1 MSVLDFLWRPRP
13 EDQAEDRIA
22 NLRDV
27 RRLELKS
34 RRLMDSPALGQ
45 YESVFRGQGI
55 EFSEVRAYQPG
66 DPFQAID
73 WKVTAR
79 MRKPYVKRFVE
90 ERELTVLLAV
100 DLSASNDFG
109 TRGSLKRDL
118 ALDVASV
125 LSLAAMR
132 SGDRVGLLVFTDRI
146 ERFVRPRR
154 GRNRN
159 LRLLYDLVSCEPE
172 GKGTDV
178 AQAIAA
184 ASRLLTVRSLVF
196 VISDFVTSEPMTR
209 PFLSLAARHD
219 VVAVDIRDP
228 AEMSIPDS
236 GWVEV
241 EDPESGERRIV
252 DLSDP
257 YVRASFEGQAAADEA
272 ALEKMFARCRVDHLP
287 IRTDEPYESALAS
300 FFAARGRQRRS

>member
-1 MSVLDFLWRPRP
+1 VSAFDFLWRPRP

-34 RRLMDSPALGQ
+34 RRLMNSPALGQ

-79 MRKPYVKRFVE
+79 MRRPYVKRFVE
-90 ERELTVLLAV
+90 ERELTVLLVV

-109 TRGSLKRDL
+109 TRGSLKREL
-118 ALDVASV
+118 AMDVASV

-146 ERFVRPRR
+146 ER
-154 GRNRN
+154 
-159 LRLLYDLVSCEPE
+159 LLYDLVSCEPE

-184 ASRLLTVRSLVF
+184 ANRLLTVRSLVF
-196 VISDFVTSEPMTR
+196 VISDFVTTEPMTR

-241 EDPESGERRIV
+241 EDPETGERRVV

-257 YVRASFEGQAAADEA
+257 YVRASFEGRAAADEA

>member
-1 MSVLDFLWRPRP
+1 MSVFDLLWRPRA
-13 EDQAEDRIA
+13 AEQTDERLA
-22 NLRDV
+22 NIREV

-45 YESVFRGQGI
+45 YASIFRGQGV

-79 MRKPYVKRFVE
+79 MRRPYVKRFVE

-109 TRGSLKRDL
+109 TRGGLKRDL
-118 ALDVASV
+118 ATEVASV
-125 LSLAAMR
+125 LALAAMR
-132 SGDRVGLLVFTDRI
+132 SGDRVGLLIFTDRI
-146 ERFVRPRR
+146 ERFIRPRR

-159 LRLLYDLVSCEPE
+159 LRLLYDLVSCVPE
-172 GKGTDV
+172 GRGTDMSL
-178 AQAIAA
+178 ALAA
-184 ASRLLTVRSLVF
+184 ASRLLNVRSLVF
-196 VISDFVTSEPMTR
+196 VVSDFVGVEALAR
-209 PFLSLAARHD
+209 PLLSLGARHD
-219 VVAVDIRDP
+219 VVAVDVRDP
-228 AEMSIPDS
+228 AELAIPAS

-241 EDPESGERRIV
+241 EDPETGERAVV

-257 YVRASFEGQAAADEA
+257 YVRASFEGQVAAEEA
-272 ALEKMFARCRVDHLP
+272 ALETLFASCRVDHLP
-287 IRTDEPYESALAS
+287 IRTDRPYEPELAS
-300 FFAARGRQRRS
+300 FFAARGRRRKT

>member
-1 MSVLDFLWRPRP
+1 MAHLH
-13 EDQAEDRIA
+13 E
-22 NLRDV
+22 V

-45 YESVFRGQGI
+45 YESVFRGQGV

-79 MRKPYVKRFVE
+79 MRRPYVKRFVE
-90 ERELTVLLAV
+90 ERELTVLLVV

-109 TRGSLKRDL
+109 TRGALKRDL
-118 ALDVASV
+118 ATEVASV
-125 LSLAAMR
+125 LALAAMR
-132 SGDRVGLLVFTDRI
+132 TGDRVGLLIFTDRI
-146 ERFVRPRR
+146 ERFIRPRR

-159 LRLLYDLVSCEPE
+159 LRLLYDLVSCVPE
-172 GKGTDV
+172 GKKTDLDLAV
-178 AQAIAA
+178 SA

-196 VISDFVTSEPMTR
+196 IVSDFVGAASLAC
-209 PFLSLAARHD
+209 PFLSLSARHD
-219 VVAVDIRDP
+219 VIAVDVRDP
-228 AEMSIPDS
+228 AELRVPPS

-241 EDPESGERRIV
+241 EDPESGERAVV

-257 YVRASFEGQAAADEA
+257 HMRAAFEGEAAAEDA
-272 ALEKMFARCRVDHLP
+272 ALERMFARCRVDRLR
-287 IRTDEPYESALAS
+287 IRTDQAYEPALAS
-300 FFAARGRQRRS
+300 FFAARGRMRRI